1 MPEKQSETLN
11 ELKKLYRTR
20 FPGQFVLIII
30 MQQPRGQAASDGPAA
45 GI

>member
-20 FPGQFVLIII
+20 FPGQHDI
-30 MQQPRGQAASDGPAA
+30 MPARRHPEA
-45 GI
+45 